1 MIPAETRALALAPL
15 VATTVLGVLLFA
27 VHSLLP
33 SGSEGGLVMFVV
45 AVVLIPV
52 ISYFIGQRLLA
63 RILGSNLGAI
73 AAYAKSAVA
82 GERHDAPE
90 VSSAGSIAGS
100 LASLAAQVE
109 KMSTSIKAHVERINS
124 EVEQL
129 SAGSN
134 EILFTTQMQA
144 AAANETKQVM
154 NDMSER
160 IQAVSS
166 LARDTEAISNKAT
179 SLSADG
185 ESVVQDAV
193 RVMEQISS
201 AMTLAAEQIN
211 ALTNHAHDID
221 KVAIVIRD
229 IADQTNLLALNAAIE
244 AARAGEQGRG
254 FAVVADEVK
263 KLAVRTAQSTQE
275 ITSTIQVMQNQT
287 MEAVDGI
294 GHAMPLMQQGVEK
307 AGRASEVLRD
317 IRQES
322 QNTLDKIS
330 QLAGEMDEQ
339 SQMVSNVVDSVG
351 QILDMSSS
359 TDKVAERTLQTSV
372 TLSNTAMELLNDTR
386 VAEEQTEDEND
397 TADGTPD
404 ERAEPAKTN

>member
-1 MIPAETRALALAPL
+1 VRSKLTIPAETRALALAPL
-15 VATTVLGVLLFA
+15 AATTVSGVLLFA
-27 VHSLLP
+27 AHDLLP
-33 SGSEGGLVMFVV
+33 SGSWGGLLIFVV
-45 AVVLIPV
+45 AVILIPTV
-52 ISYFIGQRLLA
+52 SYFIGRRLLA
-63 RILGSNLGAI
+63 GILGSSVGVLAS
-73 AAYAKSAVA
+73 YARSAVA
-82 GERHDAPE
+82 GERHDAPA
-90 VSSAGSIAGS
+90 VSSAGSIAAS
-100 LASLAAQVE
+100 LTTLAAQVD
-109 KMSTSIKAHVERINS
+109 KMSASIEAHVERINS

-154 NDMSER
+154 TDMSQR
-160 IQAVSS
+160 IQAVSD
-166 LARDTEAISNKAT
+166 LARDTETISNKAT

-275 ITSTIQVMQNQT
+275 ITSTIRLMQNQT

-294 GHAMPLMQQGVEK
+294 GRAMPLMQDGVQK

-330 QLAGEMDEQ
+330 HLAGEMDEQ
-339 SQMVSNVVDSVG
+339 SQMVSNVVDSVS

-359 TDKVAERTLQTSV
+359 TDKVAERTLETSV
-372 TLSNTAMELLNDTR
+372 TLSNTAMELLNEAR
-386 VAEEQTEDEND
+386 VAGEQQEDQND
-397 TADGTPD
+397 TADGTP
-404 ERAEPAKTN
+404 E